1 MSGNKLNE
9 NENNSKF
16 KSQKKSVNKSNKFES
31 SIKKHHNNIGG
42 NGPIALNGVSRTS
55 MDAYCT
61 SLVHLEVSQKSNLRN
76 FGESPKVALV
86 DSSGTQQPR
95 SLKTSP
101 NSR

>member
-16 KSQKKSVNKSNKFES
+16 KSQKKSVNKSNKFAS

-61 SLVHLEVSQKSNLRN
+61 SLVHLEVS
-76 FGESPKVALV
+76 
-86 DSSGTQQPR
+86 
-95 SLKTSP
+95 
-101 NSR
+101 